1 MTLGLNLAFLG
12 DHPQKVLTNL
22 SGNSGGCGIDGCCL
36 LSLRVLFRLGVPAL
50 SSVEKFSFEPGLKD
64 VDDVDD
70 LRLRLDG
77 DGVFTLEIEIE
88 QASAS
93 I

>member
-22 SGNSGGCGIDGCCL
+22 SGNSGGIDGCCL

-64 VDDVDD
+64 VDEVDD

>member
-1 MTLGLNLAFLG
+1 MTFGLNLAFLG
-12 DHPQKVLTNL
+12 DHPQKVFANP
-22 SGNSGGCGIDGCCL
+22 SRNFGFGGCSL
-36 LSLRVLFRLGVPAL
+36 HSLSVLFRLGGPATPL
-50 SSVEKFSFEPGLKD
+50 RSAEKFSLEPGLKD
-64 VDDVDD
+64 VDEVDD
-70 LRLRLDG
+70 LRFRRDG